1 MREGVVT
8 CGHKG
13 IASFCEDLHEV
24 VREVPTSQVKTHDSV
39 GQCIALIDGD
49 IVGHTI
55 P

>member
-1 MREGVVT
+1 MRKGVGT

-24 VREVPTSQVKTHDSV
+24 VREVPSSQVKTHDSM

-49 IVGHTI
+49 VVGHAI